1 MSVSILFKQLEQGDR
16 LALSKAITLVESQRP
31 THRKEAEELIQ
42 MALASHKSSV
52 RIAITGSPGVGKST
66 FINSLGTW
74 LMKTQ
79 SQKVCVLAIDPSS
92 QKNKGSI
99 LGDKTRMDTLSAYEE
114 VFIRPTPSGGALG
127 GLANHTREAM
137 LLCEAAGY
145 NTLLV
150 ETVGVG
156 QNEYLADKIVD
167 CMLLL
172 LLPNSGDELQGIKR
186 GIMELADI
194 VVLNKADSTDSKTLK
209 QAVMDVKNALDY
221 MPEKFA
227 GWRSPVLQNSLNHS
241 EDAETIWNCIQ
252 SFVKFQ
258 KENGFFEKKREEQK
272 VEWFH
277 QNLLNKLQVLFFEDE
292 HKNAEIEKAFESWQK
307 GDKSLSEST
316 EALINSWIKA

>member
-16 LALSKAITLVESQRP
+16 LALSKAITLVESQHP

-227 GWRSPVLQNSLNHS
+227 GWRAPVLQNSLNHS
-241 EDAETIWNCIQ
+241 EDAETIWNSIQ